1 MRSRLRLNL
10 STSSIVFP
18 FFFPIEMIKVGN
30 YRDCCGGERKID
42 PVPGRDAQLYKH
54 LYIWSR

>member
-1 MRSRLRLNL
+1 MMRSRLRLNL

-54 LYIWSR
+54 LYI